1 MPRAKK
7 QKAGKLSIAD
17 MRKIINKKAG
27 EEVHPSNIRPYS
39 SMPLKLNPL
48 MAAFV

>member
-17 MRKIINKKAG
+17 MRKLINKKAG
-27 EEVHPSNIRPYS
+27 TEVAHDLGGSNPTDVKEWITTG
-39 SMPLKLNPL
+39 
-48 MAAFV
+48 